1 MIYSYSYN
9 LIVILRGQ
17 VGFASEVEPESPYQR
32 YEDDDEFGG
41 GGGGYDDGDGGGGGG
56 GGGGDGDG
64 GDGEAHH
71 LIPSNTP

>member
-41 GGGGYDDGDGGGGGG
+41 GGGGYDDGDGGGSGCGQW
-56 GGGGDGDG
+56 
-64 GDGEAHH
+64 
-71 LIPSNTP
+71 